1 MNTATDL
8 APGCRKC
15 MEIVIANIRSKLIER
30 VPGAVIASIGLCLSV
45 TYFLDLFVVG
55 FLTD

>member
-1 MNTATDL
+1 MNTTTDL

-15 MEIVIANIRSKLIER
+15 MEIVITNIRSKLIER
-30 VPGAVIASIGLCLSV
+30 VPGAVIASIALCLSV